1 MKLKWW
7 EKGYRSLRNTAGF
20 TLLELLVVLAI
31 LALLAGLVGPRVLKQ
46 LSAAKSSTARIQ
58 IKNIESTLD
67 LFLLDMGHYPTTQ
80 EGLNA
85 LLQRPG
91 DAEKWRG
98 PYLRGKD
105 GLIDP
110 WGAPYLYRK
119 PGRDGEF
126 DVFSLGADGTE
137 GGEGENRD
145 IGN

>member
-7 EKGYRSLRNTAGF
+7 EKRYRSMRNAAGF

-58 IKNIESTLD
+58 IKNIESILD
-67 LFLLDMGHYPTTQ
+67 LFLLDMGRYPTTQ

-91 DAEKWRG
+91 DAQKWRG
-98 PYLRGKD
+98 PYLRNKD

-126 DVFSLGADGTE
+126 DVYSLGADRAE
-137 GGEGENRD
+137 GGEGANRD
-145 IGN
+145 VSN

>member
-1 MKLKWW
+1 M
-7 EKGYRSLRNTAGF
+7 RNAAGF

-31 LALLAGLVGPRVLKQ
+31 LALLAGLVGPRVLDQ
-46 LSAAKSSTARIQ
+46 LSEAKSGTAGIQ
-58 IKNIESTLD
+58 IKNIESSLD
-67 LFLLDMGHYPTTQ
+67 LLRLDMGRYPTTQ

-98 PYLRGKD
+98 PYLRNND

-110 WGAPYLYRK
+110 WGASYLYRR

-126 DVFSLGADGTE
+126 DVYSLGADGAE
-137 GGEGENRD
+137 GGEDENRD
-145 IGN
+145 VGN